1 MSRAPCDDRWLGQY
15 GDPNQLR
22 KFARLCTH
30 RSVAISHY
38 HSHRR
43 ALASPAVASIWCLS
57 AFCLPSLHAHHTSRA
72 QCVMAHRS
80 RAKSRQLVQVDGTLI
95 KVDGSW
101 LSDPPIR
108 SEIRHELV
116 EFWMICG
123 DRRHQH
129 LPWLGLNARCRGPPA
144 MIDGSANTALIS
156 KPIGAAERSVLPLPI
171 WLRGS
176 FFLGIFLHGTPRVY
190 SEASP

>member
-1 MSRAPCDDRWLGQY
+1 M
-15 GDPNQLR
+15 
-22 KFARLCTH
+22 
-30 RSVAISHY
+30 
-38 HSHRR
+38 
-43 ALASPAVASIWCLS
+43 
-57 AFCLPSLHAHHTSRA
+57 
-72 QCVMAHRS
+72 
-80 RAKSRQLVQVDGTLI
+80 QVDGTLI

-108 SEIRHELV
+108 LEIRHELV

-171 WLRGS
+171 RLLPAATTCPNFWGGRHHFTSARPMKSILHELRGE
-176 FFLGIFLHGTPRVY
+176 LETT
-190 SEASP
+190 